1 MTAAAVP
8 PQPAPDFDTEGFW
21 AATAE
26 GRLALCRCTECRL
39 WLQPPLERC
48 RRCAG
53 PTAFEDV
60 AGTGTIHSF
69 IVQRQP
75 AVVGYLDAIPY
86 VVALV
91 ELDEQAGLRL
101 PGRIVGIEPDGAAVG
116 LRVAAELVDL
126 PGGDYKVP
134 VFRPVGASDAPSP
147 R

>member
-1 MTAAAVP
+1 MTAAPTVP

-21 AATAE
+21 RATAE
-26 GRLALCRCTECRL
+26 RRLALCRCTGCGL

-53 PTAFEDV
+53 PTRFEEV
-60 AGTGTIHSF
+60 AGTGTVYSY

-75 AVVGYLDAIPY
+75 VVVGYVDTVPY

-91 ELDEQAGLRL
+91 ELDEQPGLRL
-101 PGRIVGIEPDGAAVG
+101 PARLVGVEPEGVHVG
-116 LRVAAELVDL
+116 MRVAAELVDL
-126 PGGDYKVP
+126 PPGDYRVA
-134 VFRPVGASDAPSP
+134 VFRP